1 MHNLT
6 LGHALHLNRTM
17 TQSLRLQGYLI
28 WLFIIYGLL
37 LHVVVVGS
45 WLLLFLNVQRIELLI
60 NGFVWEVRLWRLV
73 FLVKQKVFFQCWLDI
88 VVLVLIEDDGIV
100 ERRLLILL
108 QLVVW
113 LMLVF
118 IWSLNYLILIIIF
131 IVLLNCL
138 AWIRVLVRVFK
149 KRIVRFCLL
158 LLWNM
163 NFIFFFW
170 VLRP

>member
-1 MHNLT
+1 MHNFTLT
-6 LGHALHLNRTM
+6 HTLHVNRTM

-28 WLFIIYGLL
+28 LLIIINGLL
-37 LHVVVVGS
+37 LNVIMIRS
-45 WLLLFLNVQRIELLI
+45 WLLLLLNVQRIELLI
-60 NGFVWEVRLWRLV
+60 DGFVWEVGLWRLV
-73 FLVKQKVFFQCWLDI
+73 FLVLHLVFFVCWLDI

-138 AWIRVLVRVFK
+138 AWIGVLVRVFK